1 MQDNALPRTARATVS
16 RRILAGE
23 PVDAAE
29 STLNEVLAKQ
39 RIDLNSDPDDSRAHG
54 RDERVAVARFFESLE
69 FWNRLARRMTD
80 E

>member
-39 RIDLNSDPDDSRAHG
+39 RIDLNSDPDDSRAHAATSG
-54 RDERVAVARFFESLE
+54 WPWRASS
-69 FWNRLARRMTD
+69 NRSSSGTGWPGG
-80 E
+80 